1 MSRLTAQAEN
11 PPGLN
16 ASVMPSTR
24 LGEVEVL
31 RTIAVLM
38 VLVQH
43 LPGNLLFWP
52 NHFGDKILSNGG
64 FWAGVDLFFAISGF
78 VIARSLLPRLAGV
91 TDWVSFTQIAI
102 TFWIARAWRLLPSAW
117 FWLAAPVVLCLTFN
131 RSGAYDTLADN
142 WSVFIAGILY
152 MQNFHFVESFGHF
165 GNGTAFVQWSLSLE
179 EQFYLLLPFAA
190 FFFRRY
196 LVVPLLLI
204 ALAGFFAPN
213 TVLLHM
219 VRLWPVAFGVLL
231 ALWSSRQ
238 SYQDCAPTGLAKSR
252 AARIATLTILLV
264 CLVSIGSPPLQ
275 IVSLYQGPV
284 ALISV
289 IIVWVA
295 SYGRGYLWHA
305 GASRR
310 VMEVIAARSYCLY
323 LAHIPVYFA
332 VHEVWYRLYGL
343 AMPSHFQKIMILGL
357 GALAVAGVAELNHR
371 LLERPLREYGKRL
384 AAEYRAQTVPQMA
397 HVG

>member
-1 MSRLTAQAEN
+1 
-11 PPGLN
+11 
-16 ASVMPSTR
+16 
-24 LGEVEVL
+24 
-31 RTIAVLM
+31 M

-91 TDWVSFTQIAI
+91 TEWVSFTQIAI

-117 FWLAAPVVLCLTFN
+117 FWLTAPLFLCLAFN
-131 RSGAYDTLADN
+131 SSGVYGTLADN
-142 WSVFIAGILY
+142 WAVFVAGMLDL
-152 MQNFHFVESFGHF
+152 QNFHFVETFCQSGH
-165 GNGTAFVQWSLSLE
+165 GTAFAQWSLSLE

-196 LVVPLLLI
+196 LALPLMLIVFTGFLVPNIVLI
-204 ALAGFFAPN
+204 L
-213 TVLLHM
+213 M
-219 VRLWPVAFGVLL
+219 IRLWPVACGVLL
-231 ALWSSRQ
+231 ALWSSHQ
-238 SYQDCAPTGLAKSR
+238 SYHECAPTGLANSR
-252 AARIATLTILLV
+252 AARIVVLTVLLA
-264 CLVSIGSPPLQ
+264 CLISIGSSPLR

-295 SYGRGYLWHA
+295 SYGRGYLWQA

-332 VHEVWYRLYGL
+332 VHEFWFRLYGL

-371 LLERPLREYGKRL
+371 LLERPLREHGKRL